1 MLRRHE
7 LEKVRTYLL
16 GALGEDH
23 AAQLEQR
30 YFADPKF
37 FEEVWSI
44 EEELIAKYLRGRLSP
59 ADREKF
65 EARYL
70 QIPALRKRLDEVRA
84 SLTATRRPVLWRWAA
99 AGAAALC
106 MAVLLGWWVLERHS
120 PAPVEVSKEAPAV
133 QVALL
138 DVHLTPGLI
147 KGDAARQSEFAPP
160 SGGKVRISFELPGK
174 TASVQCQVT
183 LSIIGADGRGDRV
196 WTSPSTVSEPAD
208 G

>member
-1 MLRRHE
+1 M
-7 LEKVRTYLL
+7 L
-16 GALGEDH
+16 GALGEDD

-65 EARYL
+65 EGRYL

-84 SLTATRRPVLWRWAA
+84 SLAATRRPVLWRWAV

-106 MAVLLGWWVLERHS
+106 MAVLLGWLFLERHA

-133 QVALL
+133 QVAL
-138 DVHLTPGLI
+138 
-147 KGDAARQSEFAPP
+147 SM
-160 SGGKVRISFELPGK
+160 
-174 TASVQCQVT
+174 
-183 LSIIGADGRGDRV
+183 
-196 WTSPSTVSEPAD
+196 ST
-208 G
+208 